1 MASIQVHIKGG
12 GRFNPV
18 RATKWRATGSTM
30 YLTAGR
36 RWIVHQDDDFKRIGK
51 TTAKNWFEKNDIELP
66 LRLRKKSTPRD
77 AQMLVN
83 CYKHQLAQWH
93 AAAKAAG
100 MTLSDWVRAALDQQ
114 AK

>member
-12 GRFNPV
+12 GRFNPL
-18 RATKWRATGSTM
+18 RATVYKADSGTM

-36 RWIVHQDDDFKRIGK
+36 RWVLRQDDNFERIGK
-51 TTAKNWFEKNDIELP
+51 TAAKNWFEKNGISMP
-66 LRLRKKSTPRD
+66 LRLHTKRLKLN

-83 CYKHQLAQWH
+83 CYKHQLVHWH
-93 AAAKAAG
+93 KAAKAEG
-100 MTLSDWVRAALDQQ
+100 VTLSDWVRDSLDAA